1 MISVINIGIGNFN
14 SIMNMIKKMNLS
26 ANLTNS
32 FEEVSNSE
40 YIILPGVGSFD
51 KCMIALKNLKL
62 DKAIFRAL
70 DNNSKLLGICVGM
83 QMLFTKSEEGNETGL
98 NLIEGKVVKF
108 KNNLNLPVPHMG
120 WNTIKSYEDNKIF
133 TNNKFE
139 RFYFAHSFYCIS
151 NSPNYVLSTTK
162 YGVDFASSVNKKNIF
177 GVQFHPEKSFDQG
190 KNLIKNF
197 LEKC

>member
-151 NSPNYVLSTTK
+151 NSPNYVLSMTK

-177 GVQFHPEKSFDQG
+177 GVQFHPEKSHEYG
-190 KNLIKNF
+190 MNVLKNF
-197 LEKC
+197 LTKC

>member
-151 NSPNYVLSTTK
+151 NSPNYVLSMTK

-177 GVQFHPEKSFDQG
+177 GVQFHPEKSLEYG
-190 KNLIKNF
+190 MNVLKNF
-197 LEKC
+197 LTKC